1 MTLICRRLWSGEEE
15 IKFCFAMCFY
25 YDISQNTQKSSK
37 FAATEN
43 QIKMNPAIC
52 TSYTEILKNFS
63 TKNSLYN
70 LKTSFPAFTSSPLTI
85 KTLK

>member
-1 MTLICRRLWSGEEE
+1 
-15 IKFCFAMCFY
+15 MCFSN
-25 YDISQNTQKSSK
+25 DISQNTQKSPK
-37 FAATEN
+37 FAAAEN

-52 TSYTEILKNFS
+52 TSYTEFLKNFS

-70 LKTSFPAFTSSPLTI
+70 LETSLPASISSPLTT